1 MPSSAPVANHSST
14 VTTGDNLPQHSRGA
28 IWLWA
33 TVALGAVLRLVA
45 LGYKS
50 FWLDEIAS
58 VTITRLPDA
67 AFRSMLWHE
76 EGNMALYYVLL
87 RPWLHFGMNEASVRL
102 LSALVGIASIP
113 LMYAL
118 ARLLVSEAGARLA
131 TLFFA
136 LNACAV
142 AVAQEARGYSLLVLG
157 VLLSTYL
164 FVRLVERPSFAL
176 ACAYGVVT
184 GLVVYCHYFGMFIP
198 AAQAISLLA
207 LPRGRRPWKH
217 LAVAASIVA
226 LAALPV
232 LWMIHIQDIGH
243 ITWVKSPSW
252 LELYHLGAYLAAGS
266 GKVVGA
272 VLLLLDLVL
281 LALFLR
287 TLKTLWPDRGQD
299 VRCWRYALLA
309 SCLFAPVVISLLI
322 STTRPI
328 FYHRFLIIGLPA
340 WILMTAVGA
349 KEIRSR
355 TWRTVAIAGV
365 CGLSLVS
372 VITSYSRVQ
381 EDWRGVTG
389 YLIAQAH
396 PEDRVLYYQP
406 EGYFAVENYRNWLPG
421 GSAPRPQGVAVN
433 PANGGWTRQING
445 APRVWLVL
453 YRAKVD
459 DLVAQ
464 QIGTNLRSQ
473 YKVEQEI
480 PFQAVTVVEYRAER

>member
-1 MPSSAPVANHSST
+1 MPSTAPVANTNAGTSP
-14 VTTGDNLPQHSRGA
+14 GEGFLQRSRGTT
-28 IWLWA
+28 WLWA
-33 TVALGAVLRLVA
+33 MVALGAVLRLVA
-45 LGYKS
+45 LGHKS

-58 VTITRLPDA
+58 VTIARLPDA
-67 AFRSMLWHE
+67 AFWSMLWHE
-76 EGNMALYYVLL
+76 EGNMALYYVML
-87 RPWLHFGMNEASVRL
+87 RPWLHFGVNEASVRA

-118 ARLLVSEAGARLA
+118 ARLLASESSARLA

-136 LNACAV
+136 LNACAI
-142 AVAQEARGYSLLVLG
+142 AVSQEARGYSLLVLG

-164 FVRLVERPSFAL
+164 FVRLVERPSFVL

-184 GLVVYCHYFGMFIP
+184 GLVLYCHYFGMFVP
-198 AAQAISLLA
+198 VAQAISLLA

-226 LAALPV
+226 FAALPV
-232 LWMIHIQDIGH
+232 LRMIHIQDIGH

-287 TLKTLWPDRGQD
+287 ALKTLRRDRGQD
-299 VRCWRYALLA
+299 VRCWRYTLLA
-309 SCLFAPVVISLLI
+309 SCLFAPVILSLLV
-322 STTRPI
+322 STVRPI
-328 FYHRFLIIGLPA
+328 FYHRFLIIDLPA

-349 KEIRSR
+349 DAIRSR
-355 TWRTVAIAGV
+355 AWRTVAIAGV

-372 VITSYSRVQ
+372 VITAYSRVQ
-381 EDWRGVTG
+381 EDWRGVTS
-389 YLIAQAH
+389 YLIAQAS

-421 GSAPRPQGVAVN
+421 GGTPRPQGVAVN
-433 PANGGWTRQING
+433 PANDDWAKQING
-445 APRVWLVL
+445 APRAWLVL
-453 YRAKVD
+453 YRATVD
-459 DLVAQ
+459 DPVTREIQANLNKRYKAAQ
-464 QIGTNLRSQ
+464 QI
-473 YKVEQEI
+473 
-480 PFQAVTVVEYRAER
+480 PFRAVTVIEYGAER